1 MELSTELVL
10 RLLLAANVVLL
21 GGAAIALLR
30 FREQAQHFE
39 RFWESPAGV
48 ALADTQSL
56 EAQAKAC
63 PRPQP
68 VQDPVL
74 ARKVVELQQAVR
86 TLAAKDKASGKPAD
100 IKLPIENAVRM
111 AKHGASI
118 EELIRTCGLNIGEAQ
133 LMRKLHGQARAAG
146 TQTGKHA

>member
-21 GGAAIALLR
+21 GGASIALLR
-30 FREQAQHFE
+30 FRDQARQFE
-39 RFWESPAGV
+39 KFWESPAGV

-56 EAQAKAC
+56 EAQSRSA
-63 PRPQP
+63 PQRQP
-68 VQDPVL
+68 LPDPVL
-74 ARKVVELQQAVR
+74 ARRVVELQKAVN
-86 TLAAKDKASGKPAD
+86 TLAAKDKAPGKPAD

-118 EELIRTCGLNIGEAQ
+118 EELIRNCGLNIGEAQ
-133 LMRKLHGQARAAG
+133 LMRKLHGQARAAA
-146 TQTGKHA
+146 QDVRKHL